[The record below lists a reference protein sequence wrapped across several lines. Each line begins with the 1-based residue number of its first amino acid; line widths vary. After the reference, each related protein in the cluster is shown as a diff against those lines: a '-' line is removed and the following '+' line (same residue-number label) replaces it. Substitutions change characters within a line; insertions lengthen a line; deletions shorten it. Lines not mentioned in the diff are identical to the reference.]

1 MFEIETPQTRLS
13 DPQDEEVTQYQAVS
27 GLAVAGLIAGLLAPA
42 ALAHPL
48 LWIAPLVGI
57 LLCALALN
65 RIRREAPVLV
75 GRKLALVG
83 LMLSMLCGAAAPSEW
98 LAHQWIIDAE
108 ARRFAR
114 VWFEF
119 LRADEPLKAIQL
131 EDHGSVRR
139 PLDDSLAKAYPP
151 GSEARQALLTW
162 VGQPEV
168 RALLALR
175 DRADVRYYDTEE
187 RSRAPSEDFV
197 KQVYAVTYDEAGQKK
212 SFFVRLFLERDIVAD
227 EGRAYW
233 RVLGCDGG
241 IRPKALGG
249 E

>member
-13 DPQDEEVTQYQAVS
+13 DPQDEEVTRYQAVS
-27 GLAVAGLIAGLLAPA
+27 GLAVTGLIAGLLAPS

-48 LWIAPLVGI
+48 LWIVPLAGI
-57 LLCALALN
+57 LLCALALI

-75 GRKLALVG
+75 GRKLAMVG
-83 LMLSMLCGAAAPSEW
+83 LMVSMLCAAAAPTEW
-98 LAHQWIIDAE
+98 LTHQWIIDAE
-108 ARRFAR
+108 ARQFAR
-114 VWFEF
+114 IWFEF

-131 EDHGSVRR
+131 EEHGSLRQ
-139 PLDDSLAKAYPP
+139 PLDDSLMRTYPP

-162 VGQPEV
+162 VGQPEI
-168 RALLALR
+168 RALLALG
-175 DRADVRYYDTEE
+175 DRADFRYYDTEQ

-197 KQVYAVTYDEAGQKK
+197 KQVYAVTYHEGSQKK
-212 SFFVRLFLERDIVAD
+212 SFFIRLSLERDVDAD

-233 RVLGCDGG
+233 QVLGTEGG

-249 E
+249 Q

>member
-1 MFEIETPQTRLS
+1 MFEIETPPTRLS

-27 GLAVAGLIAGLLAPA
+27 GLAVSGLIAGLLAPA
-42 ALAHPL
+42 ALVHPL

-65 RIRREAPVLV
+65 RIRRETPVLV

-83 LMLSMLCGAAAPSEW
+83 LTLSMLCGAAAPSEW
-98 LAHQWIIDAE
+98 LTHQWIIDVE

-114 VWFEF
+114 IWFEF
-119 LRADEPLKAIQL
+119 LRADEPMKAMQL
-131 EDHGSVRR
+131 EDHGSLRR

-151 GSEARQALLTW
+151 GSEARQALLMW
-162 VGQPEV
+162 VRQPEI

-175 DRADVRYYDTEE
+175 DRAQVRYYDTEG
-187 RSRAPSEDFV
+187 RARASTKDFV
-197 KQVYAVTYDEAGQKK
+197 KQVYAVTYYEGGQKK
-212 SFFVRLFLERDIVAD
+212 SFFVRLSLERDIAAD
-227 EGRAYW
+227 DGRAYW
-233 RVLGCDGG
+233 QVLGTEGG